1 MTEQPRKSRSLIP
14 LYILIIL
21 FYVIVALQGGE
32 DYVLLEA
39 ISHESDF
46 EVNLSEGV
54 NYKLWID
61 SPDGPDKVNLT
72 ISRGSYTAFESTF
85 VLTQSG
91 KSYTP
96 YNPEFT
102 VRENGTYHVH
112 AKPFSAGTVYLE
124 IEEYATSDRN
134 N

>member
-1 MTEQPRKSRSLIP
+1 MQEQPRKSRSLIP

-21 FYVIVALQGGE
+21 FYIIVAFQGVG
-32 DYVLLEA
+32 DYVLLES

-72 ISRGSYTAFESTF
+72 ISRGSYTAFENTF

-112 AKPFSAGTVYLE
+112 AKPLSSGTVYLE
-124 IEEYATSDRN
+124 IEEYATSD
-134 N
+134 

>member
-1 MTEQPRKSRSLIP
+1 MTEQPRNSRNIIP

-32 DYVLLEA
+32 DIVLLEA
-39 ISHESDF
+39 ISQESDF
-46 EVNLSEGV
+46 EVNLSEGI

-91 KSYTP
+91 KRYTP

-102 VRENGTYHVH
+102 VKENGTYHVH
-112 AKPFSAGTVYLE
+112 AKPLSAGTVYLE
-124 IEEYATSDRN
+124 IEEYTSDIN

>member
-1 MTEQPRKSRSLIP
+1 MTEQSGKSRSLIP

-21 FYVIVALQGGE
+21 FYVIVALQGSE
-32 DYVLLEA
+32 EYVLLEA

-46 EVNLSEGV
+46 EVNLSEGI

-72 ISRGSYTAFESTF
+72 ISKGSYTAFESTF
-85 VLTQSG
+85 VLTQPG

-102 VRENGTYHVH
+102 VKENGTYHVH
-112 AKPFSAGTVYLE
+112 AKPFSSGTVYLE
-124 IEEYATSDRN
+124 IEKITSSDSN